1 MNNFVWW
8 HRVRRHKVERS
19 DHFHD
24 HGWTKGLLA
33 FALRCRTC
41 NSEWLWTIW

>member
-1 MNNFVWW
+1 MNNFASW

-19 DHFHD
+19 EHFRD

-33 FALRCRTC
+33 FARHCQTFH
-41 NSEWLWTIW
+41 SEWLWTVQ